1 MSTNMCM
8 GVEDL
13 YIEIV
18 RILRVSRK
26 TNLRIWTG
34 FEIEIKQREMKIL
47 QMYLRIQKSGLV

>member
-1 MSTNMCM
+1 M